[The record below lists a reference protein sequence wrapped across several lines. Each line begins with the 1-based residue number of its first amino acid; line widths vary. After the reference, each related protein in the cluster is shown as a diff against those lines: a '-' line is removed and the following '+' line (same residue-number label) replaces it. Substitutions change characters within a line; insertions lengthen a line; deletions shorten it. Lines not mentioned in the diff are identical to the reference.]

1 MKILNVAVLFILLIS
16 SVPVL
21 AVGVVDSF
29 LVVAVRADASGN
41 GYVRF
46 DKPLVAEG
54 SLPDCSTHTHH
65 LAFNVNT
72 LQGKAIMSVAL
83 AAQASNSPIY
93 AKGTGDCSVYQNA
106 VESWSWGRI
115 E

>member
-1 MKILNVAVLFILLIS
+1 MKILNIAALFVLLTSNVPTFAAGVANSFFVIS
-16 SVPVL
+16 
-21 AVGVVDSF
+21 
-29 LVVAVRADASGN
+29 VRADASGN

-54 SLPDCSTHTHH
+54 SLPECSTHANH

-72 LQGKAIMSVAL
+72 LQGKAIMSLVL
-83 AAQASNSPIY
+83 AAQASNSPVY
-93 AKGTGDCSVYQNA
+93 AKGTGDCTVYSV
-106 VESWSWGRI
+106 VESWEWGRI